1 MLSFLSVQK
10 KFSPGSYQ
18 EYMKKP
24 PLGIEAKSVLELL
37 DESEVITDQQF
48 RLYSWM
54 ADYYMCTPGE
64 VLNAALPAGLKLS
77 SESMIQLHP
86 SFDEETTT
94 FDFSEKERLLLHKLK
109 QGVIDYTEAAKV
121 LGVKTIYSLLKSL
134 SAKEA
139 IILYEEVKDRYKPKT
154 EKRIRLSDQYLKKKD
169 LEKLFEVIS
178 AKPKQEAVLLKYLQ
192 QVQCSLI
199 RTSIKKVLQ
208 KMNSWT
214 TRSPSHQQQ
223 HS

>member
-1 MLSFLSVQK
+1 
-10 KFSPGSYQ
+10 
-18 EYMKKP
+18 MKKP